1 MFLIILVVV
10 GNLWFIN
17 VNSGR
22 EVFIFWYIGGI
33 EIYGFYLI
41 DSWVN
46 FRSVIWWENL
56 ESFFFFKMLFF
67 L

>member
-41 DSWVN
+41 DSWD
-46 FRSVIWWENL
+46 
-56 ESFFFFKMLFF
+56 
-67 L
+67 